1 MFTDQSLR
9 ERCFGLYQDDRM
21 KNINKSATIISLF
34 IISGT
39 SIYLYSD
46 NTSNTD
52 ITPPHTITM
61 KENVVAEAKTSFA
74 SSIILPNKT
83 THNQT
88 SNNTSTVSFAQIN
101 MPKSLKNTDPSS
113 LLHIDNGNQLILNHD
128 IKVLFDYFFS
138 SEGDLTSPELLTSMQ
153 QYILQVYPQPAA
165 QQALVLLNKYVDYK
179 QQMQDFHAQNSTLQ
193 NLPELDTLNYHVS
206 NTDRSD
212 TLQTVETLMQDREN
226 MREKIFSIAETDA
239 MFGQEINYDQYMLA
253 VAKLDADLSPTERQ
267 QQIEQTAQ
275 QYLTAAQQEARKQT
289 FILQNT
295 PPNFR
300 IDDRGECQGNNQD
313 FTQQQV
319 IALCNLARKRLAR
332 TESNS

>member
-1 MFTDQSLR
+1 MH
-9 ERCFGLYQDDRM
+9 
-21 KNINKSATIISLF
+21 NIKKSAAIISLF

-39 SIYLYSD
+39 GIYLSGD
-46 NTSNTD
+46 NTNNT
-52 ITPPHTITM
+52 TTMPPYANTQ
-61 KENVVAEAKTSFA
+61 KESIAAEIKTRFT
-74 SSIILPNKT
+74 SSIILPHKMI
-83 THNQT
+83 HNQKNDNIST
-88 SNNTSTVSFAQIN
+88 TSTVSLAKIN
-101 MPKSLKNTDPSS
+101 MPKSLSNTDSSS
-113 LLHIDNGNQLILNHD
+113 LLHIDNDNQLILNHD

-153 QYILQVYPQPAA
+153 QYILQFYPQPAA

-179 QQMQDFHAQNSTLQ
+179 QQMQDFHAQNSALQ

-212 TLQTVETLMQDREN
+212 TLQTVETLMQDRQN
-226 MREKIFSIAETDA
+226 MRDKIFSIAEKDA
-239 MFGQEINYDQYMLA
+239 MFGQEINYDQYMLT
-253 VAKLDADLSPTERQ
+253 VAKLDTDLSPAERQ

-275 QYLTAAQQEARKQT
+275 QYLTDAQQEARKQT

>member
-1 MFTDQSLR
+1 
-9 ERCFGLYQDDRM
+9 M

-61 KENVVAEAKTSFA
+61 KENVVAEEKTSFA
-74 SSIILPNKT
+74 LSIILPNKT

-88 SNNTSTVSFAQIN
+88 SNDTSTLSFAQIN
-101 MPKSLKNTDPSS
+101 MPKSLSNTDSSS
-113 LLHIDNGNQLILNHD
+113 LLHIDNDNQLILNHD

-179 QQMQDFHAQNSTLQ
+179 QQMQDFHA
-193 NLPELDTLNYHVS
+193 
-206 NTDRSD
+206 
-212 TLQTVETLMQDREN
+212 
-226 MREKIFSIAETDA
+226 
-239 MFGQEINYDQYMLA
+239 
-253 VAKLDADLSPTERQ
+253 
-267 QQIEQTAQ
+267 
-275 QYLTAAQQEARKQT
+275 
-289 FILQNT
+289 
-295 PPNFR
+295 
-300 IDDRGECQGNNQD
+300 
-313 FTQQQV
+313 
-319 IALCNLARKRLAR
+319 
-332 TESNS
+332 